1 MTDSEIIKALE
12 CHQSTRPNCAECP
25 FRKQPE
31 DCLEQMQRDAIDLIR
46 RQQAKIDKLLVQS
59 GHFDTFARNLCGT
72 RLRNGNK
79 IATFEDLQSYISKQK
94 AEAVREFSEKLKARF
109 AKLEYK
115 TDTHR
120 KTCSI
125 NRLDTTVNW
134 VISEVTAAEIDS
146 LVNELYGNPE

>member
-1 MTDSEIIKALE
+1 MTDAEIIKALE
-12 CHQSTRPNCAECP
+12 CCYIEGNCKACP
-25 FRKQPE
+25 FHNASETDCGECIRLVQIHSHNLILRLKKMVTETDKTE
-31 DCLEQMQRDAIDLIR
+31 DEILKKFLTQKVEFIPNNNDIKAIQRDA
-46 RQQAKIDKLLVQS
+46 VVN
-59 GHFDTFARNLCGT
+59 FA
-72 RLRNGNK
+72 
-79 IATFEDLQSYISKQK
+79 
-94 AEAVREFSEKLKARF
+94 EKLKARF

-134 VISEVTAAEIDS
+134 VISDVTSMEIDS